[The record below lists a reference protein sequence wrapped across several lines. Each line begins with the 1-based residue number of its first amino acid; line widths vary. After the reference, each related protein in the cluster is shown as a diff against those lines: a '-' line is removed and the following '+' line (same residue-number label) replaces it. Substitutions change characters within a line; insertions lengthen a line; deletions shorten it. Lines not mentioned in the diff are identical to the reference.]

1 MPNKRDGGIRMNIF
15 SQCNR
20 YVRFLGQVLLFI
32 LFLHYPI
39 YACTIFTKM
48 AGNLVLVGN
57 NEDWYKTNS
66 QVMFYPASEGIY
78 GRMFFGFDEMG
89 LGGMNECGL
98 CFDKCAL
105 LPERVIEF
113 PEDKPFYE
121 GNFWDFVLQSC
132 ATVDEAV
139 NLIKQ
144 YNIESL
150 NRNHVMLVDSSGNS
164 AVIEWGPDSLAIIY
178 KTGDYQ
184 VVTNFML
191 SDPNIKEPYPCW
203 RYRKANRMLQECN
216 VSIEHFTAILD
227 SVHQEGNFPT
237 QYSNIY
243 DLKNKVVHV
252 YHLYNYNEVVTFDLI
267 EELKKGFHVYE
278 LPTLYTN
285 VESLYDESPSPKQF
299 QLFQNYPN
307 PFNPS
312 TTIKY
317 NLIESSNVILKIY
330 NLAGQELA
338 TLENGFKTAS
348 EHYINWTPK
357 GLPGGIYFYRLR
369 AGIYSETR
377 KLILQK

>member
-184 VVTNFML
+184 VVTNFNL
-191 SDPNIKEPYPCW
+191 SDPNLAGTYPCW
-203 RYRKANRMLQECN
+203 RYDKATEMLKDSD
-216 VSIEHFTAILD
+216 VSIESFGHILAA
-227 SVHQEGNFPT
+227 VHQEGNFPT
-237 QYSNIY
+237 RYSNVY
-243 DLKNKVVHV
+243 DLKKRVVHV
-252 YHLYNYNEVVTFDLI
+252 AIDHNFNEVVEFDLI
-267 EELKKGFHVYE
+267 EELKQGFHIYD
-278 LPTLYTN
+278 LPSLYTN
-285 VESLYDESPSPKQF
+285 VESQPNESKTPRQF

-330 NLAGQELA
+330 NLDGQEVAILD
-338 TLENGFKTAS
+338 NGFKIAGV
-348 EHYINWTPK
+348 HDIDWQPN
-357 GLPGGIYFYRLR
+357 GLPNGIYIYRLQV
-369 AGIYSETR
+369 GNYSETR
-377 KLILQK
+377 KLILQM